1 MRLTGTDENFLAL
14 AFCCAFQNLSADKA
28 ITIIGEVQPRAIHN
42 KRGRPVTQDMIERNK
57 TIKNLHGK
65 GMTYRQVAQIV
76 SVHPDTVRKIIKGVR

>member
-1 MRLTGTDENFLAL
+1 MSGTDENYLAL
-14 AFCCAFQNLSADKA
+14 AFCCVFPEMSADKA
-28 ITIIGEVQPRAIHN
+28 ITAVAGIQPRASHN